1 MSCTISDFQYAYFMV
16 GPTGPTTSMFQIHC
30 QNPTIFTTENFCIGN
45 NTNGYPVHAW
55 NMWTRY
61 QNVGCGWFDNRL
73 NHWNAQL
80 LNMNPN
86 PGNQQGYAH
95 YQHKQAKIAQFEYL
109 KVTCGCGPPIAPN
122 NKAKTKKQRTTDIKK
137 KINKVQFDDSIL
149 DSIGE
154 SRSIN
159 IYGDS
164 FSAVDIVVVDS
175 DGKYYNFKTKSFTT
189 QEHSLRGL
197 TLSKGSASVI
207 VNFPTVSSD
216 INYTITVL
224 ASSKHNTVY
233 NSSISRSLSY
243 SKKLYQYTKNTLT
256 FQMGSILGVSAFAGF
271 DGTTNNFTVDVTKH
285 KDSVKYP
292 FKIIGTAAATRPFYI
307 LNNPT
312 ESMIVTKENR
322 TIGSASVGIKTR
334 DGRVVQLYK
343 WPVNN
348 IVGLRSGMKVVGTN
362 VTAGTEISNYEDISY
377 SQDKQN
383 KKITKVS
390 EASTQATAVPTIT
403 DERITTQA
411 GNIVFNKAQPV
422 GLADDTV
429 GVYAYGGDNIK
440 SLTGYDIKV
449 TNVKATITKP
459 TTTTTEVSAGG
470 SSADIAVSDR
480 EGVINNVSRVSGIG
494 INPALQNP
502 LITSG
507 GGADGAGDWTM
518 DAAQT
523 LENGVTLTVENTGN
537 IITITGD
544 IEIKKVGE
552 SDVLIVLD
560 IQQFLATS

>member
-1 MSCTISDFQYAYFMV
+1 
-16 GPTGPTTSMFQIHC
+16 
-30 QNPTIFTTENFCIGN
+30 
-45 NTNGYPVHAW
+45 
-55 NMWTRY
+55 
-61 QNVGCGWFDNRL
+61 
-73 NHWNAQL
+73 
-80 LNMNPN
+80 
-86 PGNQQGYAH
+86 
-95 YQHKQAKIAQFEYL
+95 
-109 KVTCGCGPPIAPN
+109 
-122 NKAKTKKQRTTDIKK
+122 
-137 KINKVQFDDSIL
+137 
-149 DSIGE
+149 
-154 SRSIN
+154 
-159 IYGDS
+159 
-164 FSAVDIVVVDS
+164 
-175 DGKYYNFKTKSFTT
+175 
-189 QEHSLRGL
+189 
-197 TLSKGSASVI
+197 
-207 VNFPTVSSD
+207 
-216 INYTITVL
+216 
-224 ASSKHNTVY
+224 
-233 NSSISRSLSY
+233 
-243 SKKLYQYTKNTLT
+243 
-256 FQMGSILGVSAFAGF
+256 MGSILGVSAFAGF
-271 DGTTNNFTVDVTKH
+271 DGATNNFTVDVTKH